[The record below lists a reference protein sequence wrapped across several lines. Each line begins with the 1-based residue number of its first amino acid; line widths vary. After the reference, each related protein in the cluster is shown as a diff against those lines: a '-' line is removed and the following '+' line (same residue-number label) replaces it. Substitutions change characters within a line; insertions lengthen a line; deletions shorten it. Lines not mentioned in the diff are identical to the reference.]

1 MSHDTSHIPNAAQLL
16 QEDFGAHE
24 VTNVYDL
31 VSCMQGPLSNSSF
44 RRIIMLMLRG
54 HYSSP
59 LNYPADLAH
68 LNCFVWQ
75 PKDAAGKEGT
85 LTVDF
90 THVFDDKKPDK
101 VPGVFVGFGGS
112 SLSKL
117 AIGDHHSH
125 SEDRSTENLTRATK
139 LTVKVHHIAKSLDDA
154 HDLAEMS
161 QLFLLAMSRVIRF
174 TTGAVGF
181 EVMGYTEA
189 VKNKLSN
196 LSTNYEVVLFVDI
209 SYTLA
214 AALSEESHRIRV
226 ISGIIGSTT

>member
-1 MSHDTSHIPNAAQLL
+1 MSCNTDHIPNAPLL
-16 QEDFGAHE
+16 KDDFGVHE
-24 VTNVYDL
+24 VVNVYDL
-31 VSCMQGPLSNSSF
+31 MSCMNGPLSNSSF
-44 RRIIMLMLRG
+44 RRIVMLMLRG

-59 LNYPADLAH
+59 LNYPPDLAH
-68 LNCFVWQ
+68 LGCYNWR
-75 PKDAAGKEGT
+75 PKDEHGKEGT

-90 THVFDDKKPDK
+90 THVFKDKKPDL
-101 VPGVFVGFGGS
+101 VPGIFVGFGGVA
-112 SLSKL
+112 LRKL

-125 SEDRSTENLTRATK
+125 SADRSTENLSRGTK
-139 LTVKVHHIAKSLDDA
+139 LAIKVHHITNSLDDS

-174 TTGAVGF
+174 STGAEGF
-181 EVMGYTEA
+181 EVLGYAEA

-196 LSTNYEVVLFVDI
+196 LSTNYEVVLSVEI

-226 ISGIIGSTT
+226 ISGVIGSAT